1 MNGKK
6 QMNNLQERW
15 VTEAS
20 PSKTED
26 HLKEQRFYNLSSHLK
41 EVSWLILVSW
51 GMLCLLCSKITKLI
65 KDLSLML

>member
-6 QMNNLQERW
+6 QMNNLQEHR

-26 HLKEQRFYNLSSHLK
+26 HLKEQRFYNLSSQLK
-41 EVSWLILVSW
+41 EVSWLILVSRA
-51 GMLCLLCSKITKLI
+51 MLCLLC
-65 KDLSLML
+65 

>member
-6 QMNNLQERW
+6 QMNNLQEHR

-26 HLKEQRFYNLSSHLK
+26 HLKEQRFYNLSSQLK
-41 EVSWLILVSW
+41 EVSWLILVSRA
-51 GMLCLLCSKITKLI
+51 MLYLLC
-65 KDLSLML
+65 